1 MVMQISEQ
9 TRAKQTANKETPK
22 SKFTETFMRHI
33 AHETIPISTLPTQTH
48 TQDSLCLHRCSSK
61 LEMDTNEVTF
71 GLLIKQ
77 QMEER
82 TDHKIDDVNLHFFD
96 YSGCSGLIFSLTF
109 RSFSILFYITV
120 LL

>member
-48 TQDSLCLHRCSSK
+48 TGQSVSAQIQLQTIDGHKRG
-61 LEMDTNEVTF
+61 

-82 TDHKIDDVNLHFFD
+82 TDHKIDYVNLHF
-96 YSGCSGLIFSLTF
+96 LI
-109 RSFSILFYITV
+109 ILGV
-120 LL
+120 QA